1 MSIMSTRDDILVRV
15 LREIFRDPAD
25 RSDDAFNDVAL
36 SLFAYQY
43 EHSLP
48 YRRLCQEAGKD
59 PSRVT
64 LWREIPPVPVTAFK
78 WLDLA
83 CRPVVEALRVF
94 RSSGTTQGASRRS
107 CHYLFDLELA
117 EAAILPSFARHLLPE
132 GGEKPMFILTP
143 SPEESPDSS
152 LAFMMERV
160 LRTFGEGSSRFYI
173 RDGRLQAEALL
184 ADLQGVDGPVLLLGT
199 SISFCNFLDF
209 LISRDLSLRLPAGSR
224 LMDTGGFK
232 GTSREIPRQELY
244 ALYEA
249 RFGIPEPSFVNEFGM
264 AEMSSQFYDRIAGR
278 EGSRLFIPPPQVR
291 TEVVDP
297 LTLSPLLHGEVGLLC
312 HFDLANLDSVFPLL
326 TQDLGRKV
334 DIGFQL
340 IGRAADA
347 ESKGCSLWI
356 DRLLQGA
363 S

>member
-1 MSIMSTRDDILVRV
+1 MMSTRDDILAGV

-36 SLFAYQY
+36 SLLVYQY
-43 EHSLP
+43 EHSVP

-59 PSRVT
+59 PSRI
-64 LWREIPPVPVTAFK
+64 LHWREIPPVPVTAFK

-83 CRPVVEALRVF
+83 CRPLGEALRVF
-94 RSSGTTQGASRRS
+94 RSSGTTEGSARRS
-107 CHYLFDLELA
+107 SHYLFDLELA
-117 EAAILPSFARHLLPE
+117 ESAILPSFQRHLLPE
-132 GGEKPMFILTP
+132 GKKRPMFILTP

-152 LAFMMERV
+152 LAFMMGSVSRK
-160 LRTFGEGSSRFYI
+160 FGEGSSRFYI
-173 RDGRLQAEALL
+173 RDGRLQAEALF
-184 ADLQGVDGPVLLLGT
+184 ADLQKVDGPILLLGT
-199 SISFCNFLDF
+199 SISFISLLDF
-209 LISRDLSLRLPAGSR
+209 LISRNLSLRLPAGSR

-232 GTSREIPRQELY
+232 GTSREISRQELY

-249 RFGIPEPSFVNEFGM
+249 RFGIPESSCVNEYGM

-278 EGSRLFIPPPQVR
+278 NGSRLYVPPPQVR
-291 TEVVDP
+291 TEVFDP
-297 LTLSPLLHGEVGLLC
+297 HSLSPLPAGEVGLLC

-334 DIGFQL
+334 DVGFQL
-340 IGRAADA
+340 IGRTADA